1 MAHRIIAPLLTLLFL
16 GACSSSP
23 KELNSELEVDKVVQ
37 PMNRNMII
45 DAVGECQGNDLRAVM
60 VYSKRKINGYSSEV
74 VVDVYCAPRYKL
86 F

>member
-1 MAHRIIAPLLTLLFL
+1 
-16 GACSSSP
+16 
-23 KELNSELEVDKVVQ
+23 
-37 PMNRNMII
+37 MII